1 MRCVS
6 CGCDSGIRR
15 DVSPPRYMVEH
26 GPTEAMF
33 SSPQDRR
40 ASDYVHGRFV

>member
-1 MRCVS
+1 
-6 CGCDSGIRR
+6 
-15 DVSPPRYMVEH
+15 MVEH

-40 ASDYVHGRFV
+40 ASDYVHGWFG